1 MTTLA
6 PSPAPPELFA
16 EQIDTLAKQYLAVK
30 DKAMQAKLEV
40 RACEREMEAKGELL
54 RKAVEEFGGAHAE
67 KSKIVH
73 GLKYEAVVT
82 FGQSVSIDAAAVE
95 NFQLALVKEDKPR
108 LLKKLFDKTIR
119 WTLNPQ
125 ASEFVRGEKLSDR
138 LRSLFAKCQVVK
150 ERTPT
155 LTVRMKA

>member
-1 MTTLA
+1 MTSPA
-6 PSPAPPELFA
+6 PSPALIPSEIDKYAAEYLELKH
-16 EQIDTLAKQYLAVK
+16 QVL
-30 DKAMQAKLEV
+30 QAKLEV
-40 RACEREMEAKGELL
+40 RDLEEKMEL
-54 RKAVEEFGGAHAE
+54 KAEIVKSYAASFGSSHAE

-82 FGQSVSIDAAAVE
+82 FGQTVSIDAAAVE
-95 NFQLALVKEDKPR
+95 NFRLALVKEDKPR

-155 LTVRMKA
+155 LTVRMKQA